1 GLSPEEAHA
10 AAAGQ
15 ATPET
20 ALSLVPTQRVLSKVP
35 VIGQGI
41 ERIEK
46 RLLEGTDTVMGKM
59 LYAGA
64 QTAQAVVGE
73 GGQEAAAFVVQD
85 AVRRY
90 QGLVGEGRA
99 REYALEQVVSS
110 ENYAQEL
117 WRNARAGILMGGAVR
132 APTAAV

>member
-1 GLSPEEAHA
+1 
-10 AAAGQ
+10 
-15 ATPET
+15 
-20 ALSLVPTQRVLSKVP
+20 
-35 VIGQGI
+35 
-41 ERIEK
+41 
-46 RLLEGTDTVMGKM
+46 EGTDTVMGKM

-132 APTAAV
+132 APTAAVEASRTGEAILSHNESAIENILVRAAELDNAN